1 MQRKRTLLMSGF
13 LLGCASLAQAQQQQA
28 EPSGEDIEEFVVTG
42 SYLPRLSQFDA
53 PAPLTTVTRENLQA
67 LGANEIGDVIE
78 DLTINT
84 GSQNNPDAFT
94 QNFSTG
100 TSNINL
106 RGLGVSSTLVLING
120 RRQTQSAVA
129 TDRGE
134 NFVDTSSLPPMI
146 VFDRIEI
153 LKDGATALYGSE
165 AVAGVANFISRIG
178 FTGLDLEVGIQAVS
192 GYPTEDKEISV
203 LWGGGGEATHV
214 LVAASYLDRDPLTT
228 YDRRLS
234 RQADDLSQA
243 GNPGSF
249 LVPSIPANPTY
260 ALIWTSAFDSN
271 RNGVADA
278 LEPRLGLPPVPGAQL
293 PVFGDP
299 DCATIA
305 AQDSSVVPAFAAT
318 IPTPIG
324 PIPIGLCQFD
334 FGRYYSIVP
343 EEERASAY
351 VELTHD
357 FGESLRLRVEA
368 HGADN
373 EAARNNSPSF
383 PFAQFPTV
391 PATHP
396 DNPYGT
402 SVNFIG
408 RVAGAGAV
416 ASPSI
421 HESDTTRFAASLAG
435 DFGENWGW
443 NFGIT
448 DSTNDFAVTAEDVLI
463 DRFGL
468 AIRGLGGPA
477 CNPTTGTPGAGNCMY
492 FNPWGSALT
501 GTGTRNSPALFEDI
515 FGDFSY
521 DAESELTTIDGFVTG
536 LFGEFRRNP
545 IGVALGAQVRSEEI
559 AYDYDPNSN
568 SGNFFF
574 FAANPDFVGDRD
586 VEAVFGEMV
595 FPFGDAWEIQLAAR
609 YEDYG
614 DGLDSADPKVNVLW
628 RPTTDLSIRGTI
640 GTSFRAPSLSQEF
653 GVQTTLAEL
662 IDPTVGV
669 AQFFP
674 VRAQPN
680 PNGERLNPEEADVIT
695 VGFSWAIGD
704 AIELGLDYWSFDYD
718 QVIIQQDPQA
728 LLNAA
733 ALGNPQAQAQVIRD
747 PLSGL
752 LLRVDSYYTNA
763 STLETDGFDFSI
775 AYAPELADG
784 GRLRLGL
791 EGTLMTSYDIEDP
804 QAGSVDGLGRR
815 NFANFA
821 TSTPELRANVFA
833 NWSLGDHAIN
843 AYVRYIDS
851 YIDDE
856 VDIGQGPAFYTT
868 IDDYVTVD
876 LQYAVRLPAER
887 SPLLSFGAINVL
899 DEDPPYVATNGGY
912 DSKVHDPRGRL
923 LYARATF
930 EF

>member
-1 MQRKRTLLMSGF
+1 
-13 LLGCASLAQAQQQQA
+13 
-28 EPSGEDIEEFVVTG
+28 
-42 SYLPRLSQFDA
+42 LPRLTQFDA

-106 RGLGVSSTLVLING
+106 RGLGVSSTLVMLNG
-120 RRQTQSAVA
+120 RRQTHSAVA

-178 FTGLDLEVGIQAVS
+178 FTGLDLEVGVQAVS

-203 LWGGGGEATHV
+203 LWGGGGDATHV

-234 RQADDLSQA
+234 LPADDTSQA

-249 LVPSIPANPTY
+249 LVPSIPANPSY
-260 ALIWTSAFDSN
+260 AAVWTGAFDSN

-293 PVFGDP
+293 PVFPDP
-299 DCATIA
+299 DCAAIA
-305 AQDSSVVPAFAAT
+305 AQDSSVVPAFVL
-318 IPTPIG
+318 PPPPLP
-324 PIPIGLCQFD
+324 PIPLGLCQFD

-351 VELTHD
+351 LELTHD

-383 PFAQFPTV
+383 PFAQFPVV

-416 ASPSI
+416 SSPSF
-421 HESDTTRFAASLAG
+421 HESDTMRLAASLAG
-435 DFGENWGW
+435 DIRGRWGW
-443 NFGIT
+443 DFGVT
-448 DSTNDFAVTAEDVLI
+448 NSTNDFAVTAEDVLI
-463 DRFGL
+463 DRFGF

-477 CNPTTGTPGAGNCMY
+477 CNPTTGTPGAGNCQY

-501 GTGTRNSPALFEDI
+501 GTGTRNSEALFDDI

-521 DAESELTTIDGFVTG
+521 DAEAELTTIDGFVTG
-536 LFGEFRRNP
+536 LLGDGDL
-545 IGVALGAQVRSEEI
+545 GVALGAQLRTEEI
-559 AYDYDPNSN
+559 AYDYDSNSN
-568 SGNFFF
+568 AGNFFF
-574 FAANPDFVGDRD
+574 FAANPDFAGDRD
-586 VEAVFGEMV
+586 VEAVFAELV
-595 FPFGDAWEIQLAAR
+595 VPFGETLELQLAAR

-614 DGLDSADPKVNVLW
+614 DGLDSADPKINVLW
-628 RPTTDLSIRGTI
+628 RPTLDLSIRGSV

-662 IDPTVGV
+662 IDPAVGV

-680 PNGERLNPEEADVIT
+680 PNGARLNPEEADVMT
-695 VGFSWAIGD
+695 VGFSWVIAD
-704 AIELGLDYWSFDYD
+704 AIELGVDYWSFDYD

-728 LLNAA
+728 ILNAA

-763 STLETDGFDFSI
+763 STLETDGFDFTI

-784 GRLRLGL
+784 GMLRLGL

-804 QAGSVDGLGRR
+804 QAGTVDGLGRR

-833 NWSLGDHAIN
+833 NWSLGNHAIN

-868 IDDYVTVD
+868 IDDYVTLD

-887 SPLLSFGAINVL
+887 SPLISFGAINVL

>member
-1 MQRKRTLLMSGF
+1 MQTNRTLLMSTLLVGAAGF
-13 LLGCASLAQAQQQQA
+13 AQAQDPA
-28 EPSGEDIEEFVVTG
+28 GEDLEEFVVTG

-106 RGLGVSSTLVLING
+106 RGLGVSSTLVLLNG

-178 FTGLDLEVGIQAVS
+178 FTGLDLEVGVQAVS

-203 LWGGGGEATHV
+203 LWGGGSDTTHV

-228 YDRRLS
+228 NDRRLS
-234 RQADDLSQA
+234 RPADDTSQA

-249 LVPSIPANPTY
+249 LVPSIPANPAY
-260 ALIWTSAFDSN
+260 AAVWTGAFDSN
-271 RNGVADA
+271 RNGVADVFD
-278 LEPRLGLPPVPGAQL
+278 PRLVPPVPAPPGAQL
-293 PVFGDP
+293 PVFPDP
-299 DCATIA
+299 DCAAIA
-305 AQDSSVVPAFAAT
+305 AQDPNVVPAFVLPPA
-318 IPTPIG
+318 PLP
-324 PIPIGLCQFD
+324 PIPLGLCQFD
-334 FGRYYSIVP
+334 FGRFYSIVP
-343 EEERASAY
+343 EEQRASLY
-351 VELTHD
+351 LELTHD
-357 FGESLRLRVEA
+357 FSDRFRLRVEG
-368 HGADN
+368 HNADN
-373 EAARNNSPSF
+373 EASRNNSPSF

-391 PATHP
+391 SALHP

-408 RVAGAGAV
+408 RVAGAGATP
-416 ASPSI
+416 SPSV
-421 HESDTTRFAASLAG
+421 HESDTTRFAVSLSG
-435 DFGENWGW
+435 DIGGAWGW
-443 NFGIT
+443 DIGVTN
-448 DSTNDFAVTAEDVLI
+448 STNDFAVTAEDVLI
-463 DRFGL
+463 DRFGN
-468 AIRGLGGPA
+468 AIRGLGGPS
-477 CNPTTGTPGAGNCMY
+477 CNPTTGTPGAGNCLY
-492 FNPWGSALT
+492 FNPWASSLT
-501 GTGTRNSPALFEDI
+501 GTGTRNSTALFDDI

-521 DAESELTTIDGFVTG
+521 DADAELTTLDGFVTG
-536 LFGEFRRNP
+536 LLGDGGL
-545 IGVALGAQVRSEEI
+545 GVAFGAQLRTEEI

-568 SGNFFF
+568 AGNFFF
-574 FAANPDFVGDRD
+574 FAANPDFEGDRD
-586 VEAVFGEMV
+586 VEAVFAELV
-595 FPFGDAWEIQLAAR
+595 VPFGETLELQFAAR

-614 DGLDSADPKVNVLW
+614 DGLDSADPKINVLW
-628 RPTTDLSIRGTI
+628 RPTLDLSIRGSV

-680 PNGERLNPEEADVIT
+680 PNGERLNPEEADVMT
-695 VGFSWAIGD
+695 VGFTWALAD

-728 LLNAA
+728 ILNAA
-733 ALGNPQAQAQVIRD
+733 FLGNPQAQAQVVRD

-752 LLRVDSYYTNA
+752 LLRVNSYYTNA

-775 AYAPELADG
+775 AYAPELGNG
-784 GRLRLGL
+784 GMLRLGL

-804 QAGSVDGLGRR
+804 QAGSLDGLGRR

-821 TSTPELRANVFA
+821 TSTPEVRANVFA
-833 NWSLGDHAIN
+833 NWSLGNHAVN

-856 VDIGQGPAFYTT
+856 VDLGQGPAFYTT

-876 LQYAVRLPAER
+876 FQYAVRLPAER
-887 SPLLSFGAINVL
+887 MPMISFGAINVL

>member
-1 MQRKRTLLMSGF
+1 MQSHRTLLV
-13 LLGCASLAQAQQQQA
+13 LGSLVGAAGLAEAQEQA
-28 EPSGEDIEEFVVTG
+28 APPAAEGIEEFVVTG

-67 LGANEIGDVIE
+67 QGANEIGDVIE

-120 RRQTQSAVA
+120 RRQTHSAVA

-178 FTGLDLEVGIQAVS
+178 FTGLDLEVGIQAVD

-203 LWGGGGEATHV
+203 LWGGGSDATHV

-228 YDRRLS
+228 NDRRLS
-234 RQADDLSQA
+234 LPADDTSQA

-249 LVPSIPANPTY
+249 LVPTIPANPSY
-260 ALIWTSAFDSN
+260 AAVWTGAFDSD
-271 RNGVADA
+271 RNNVADA
-278 LEPRLGLPPVPGAQL
+278 LQHRAGYPAVPGAPL
-293 PVFGDP
+293 PVFPDP
-299 DCATIA
+299 DCAVIA
-305 AQDSSVVPAFAAT
+305 AQDPNVVPAT
-318 IPTPIG
+318 VLPPPPLPQIPV
-324 PIPIGLCQFD
+324 GLCQFD
-334 FGRYYSIVP
+334 FGRFYSLVP

-351 VELTHD
+351 VEVSHD
-357 FGESLRLRVEA
+357 FSDRLRMRFEL
-368 HGADN
+368 HNADN
-373 EAARNNSPSF
+373 EASRNNSPSF
-383 PFAQFPTV
+383 PFAQFPAV
-391 PATHP
+391 SVTHP

-408 RVAGAGAV
+408 RVAGAGATT
-416 ASPSI
+416 SPSI
-421 HESDTTRFAASLAG
+421 HESDTTRASVSLSG
-435 DFGENWGW
+435 DFGEDWSWDVGVTN
-443 NFGIT
+443 
-448 DSTNDFAVTAEDVLI
+448 STNDFAVAAEDVLI

-468 AIRGLGGPA
+468 AIQGLGGAA
-477 CNPTTGTPGAGNCMY
+477 CNPTTGTPGTGNCQY

-501 GTGTRNSPALFEDI
+501 GTGTRNSAALFDDI

-521 DAESELTTIDGFVTG
+521 AAEAELTTLDGFVRG

-568 SGNFFF
+568 AGNFFF
-574 FAANPDFVGDRD
+574 FAANPDFAGDRD
-586 VEAVFGEMV
+586 VEAIFGEMV
-595 FPFGDAWEIQLAAR
+595 FPFGDAWEMQLAAR

-628 RPTTDLSIRGTI
+628 RPTPDLSFRGTI

-662 IDPTVGV
+662 IDPDVGV

-680 PNGERLNPEEADVIT
+680 PNGERLNPEEADVMT
-695 VGFSWAIGD
+695 VGISWALAD
-704 AIELGLDYWSFDYD
+704 TIELGLDYWSFDYD

-728 LLNAA
+728 ILNAA
-733 ALGNPQAQAQVIRD
+733 ELGDPQAQAQVIRD
-747 PLSGL
+747 QASGL

-775 AYAPELADG
+775 AYAPELGDG
-784 GRLRLGL
+784 GTLRLGL
-791 EGTLMTSYDIEDP
+791 EGTLMTSYDIDDP

-833 NWSLGDHAIN
+833 NWSRGNHAVN
-843 AYVRYIDS
+843 AYVRYVDS
-851 YIDDE
+851 YVDDE
-856 VDIGQGPAFYTT
+856 AVYTT
-868 IDDYVTVD
+868 IDDHMTLDV
-876 LQYAVRLPAER
+876 QYAIRLPAER
-887 SPLLSFGAINVL
+887 MPLISFGAINVL
-899 DEDPPYVATNGGY
+899 DEDPPSVATNGGY